1 MAYRKKF
8 TKLGNSAAIVIDKAI
23 MELLGMDNKS
33 SVEISIG
40 PDGKSL
46 ILRPVEDEEDDRRRF
61 EKARKQSIAQY
72 GKAYK
77 KLADR

>member
-1 MAYRKKF
+1 MVYRKKF

-46 ILRPVEDEEDDRRRF
+46 ILRPVEDEEENHRRF
-61 EKARKQSIAQY
+61 ENARKQSVAQY